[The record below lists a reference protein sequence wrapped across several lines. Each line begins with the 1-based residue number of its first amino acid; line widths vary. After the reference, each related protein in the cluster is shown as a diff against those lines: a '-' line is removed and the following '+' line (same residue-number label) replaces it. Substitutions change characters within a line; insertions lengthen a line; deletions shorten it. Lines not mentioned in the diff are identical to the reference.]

1 MVVTGEEAKRGS
13 PSPVFIRGTWGPGG
27 VGGGEEGQSNV
38 TSPGAMRSLT
48 NC

>member
-27 VGGGEEGQSNV
+27 VGGGGGGGGGGGRA
-38 TSPGAMRSLT
+38 TSPLLEP
-48 NC
+48 